1 MDDGIVMVMNQA
13 ARTAWWES
21 LPAGIQAEIDGY
33 VLQDSILAAVH
44 IIVAIGLVPHDT
56 GVGTAQMIAN
66 DRYRHYGDR
75 IAREP
80 ESPLDLESLAC
91 RAAGCAVP
99 VLAIE
104 AVRDGDSI
112 TTSYGPDKALPR
124 LATDLRAL
132 AAEAL
137 GRVLAADSE
146 LAELWDDS
154 GEGPQWRQGI
164 GHLRAVLDP
173 RPGSQEDPA
182 VPGPTC

>member
-1 MDDGIVMVMNQA
+1 MGTWDIGPFGNDTAADFSYTLDETPPGERENLIRTTL
-13 ARTAWWES
+13 ARTVRS
-21 LPAGIQAEIDGY
+21 RDYL
-33 VLQDSILAAVH
+33 
-44 IIVAIGLVPHDT
+44 
-56 GVGTAQMIAN
+56 
-66 DRYRHYGDR
+66 
-75 IAREP
+75 
-80 ESPLDLESLAC
+80 ESP
-91 RAAGCAVP
+91 
-99 VLAIE
+99 E
-104 AVRDGDSI
+104 AVEAVAAAALVAAQCPGGEPI

-173 RPGSQEDPA
+173 RPGSQEGPA